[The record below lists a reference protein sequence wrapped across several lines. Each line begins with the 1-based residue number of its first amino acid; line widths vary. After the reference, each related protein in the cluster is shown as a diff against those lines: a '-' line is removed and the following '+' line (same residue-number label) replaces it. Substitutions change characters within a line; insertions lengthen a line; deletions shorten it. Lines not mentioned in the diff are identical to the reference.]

1 MPLDEPPDLL
11 YRLIVHE
18 LTHQFE
24 FDMIPTS
31 LIRRSSPS
39 DGCPPSNRKMPAT
52 PHTPSSLQDPQV
64 SVKRGQEPDR
74 LRNRMRFRF
83 DDPHPP

>member
-1 MPLDEPPDLL
+1 MPMDEPPDLL

-31 LIRRSSPS
+31 LIRREMPLWINE
-39 DGCPPSNRKMPAT
+39 GCRT
-52 PHTPSSLQDPQV
+52 T
-64 SVKRGQEPDR
+64 
-74 LRNRMRFRF
+74 
-83 DDPHPP
+83 